1 MVTGQFKSFADH
13 PIDRLYKAGRR
24 VTVNTDGTLFTQTTL
39 SLEYKLLAETFG
51 WSEEDFLK
59 VNLTA
64 LEAMSVCDT
73 ARDALRRQLVKG
85 YRR

>member
-1 MVTGQFKSFADH
+1 M
-13 PIDRLYKAGRR
+13 
-24 VTVNTDGTLFTQTTL
+24 TQTEQLTATIAKYEREQSQL
-39 SLEYKLLAETFG
+39 QT
-51 WSEEDFLK
+51 D
-59 VNLTA
+59 LTA